1 MSKKLNILKYAKTQG
16 IICGF
21 AGLFI
26 GVLYSFGGLT
36 IDTLVTLEWI
46 DPVIWENT
54 PGLSYGTFL
63 AFLSIIAMPLYFGGI
78 GYLFALVGAYLFNKL
93 KHPFKNMDMDFNKK

>member
-54 PGLSYGTFL
+54 PGLSYGTF
-63 AFLSIIAMPLYFGGI
+63 
-78 GYLFALVGAYLFNKL
+78 
-93 KHPFKNMDMDFNKK
+93 